1 MLAPDCLA
9 REIPGD
15 VRITITQQHRNGHA
29 EADGEEMRRE
39 VVLELFLAKQDL
51 LDLGT
56 AAAAYLARQGDGG
69 IAGLGLQPLIFAAER
84 QVLFDRQALACFM
97 AKAWLHGVEPGPRA
111 RYIVAQRLRRMFGEV
126 GHYTVSKICCPST
139 SR

>member
-1 MLAPDCLA
+1 MLAPECLA

-15 VRITITQQHRNGHA
+15 VRITITQQHRKGHA

-84 QVLFDRQALACFM
+84 QVLFDRQALAFFM
-97 AKAWLHGVEPGPRA
+97 AKPWLHGVAPGPA
-111 RYIVAQRLRRMFGEV
+111 LPHLFAQRLRRMFGGV
-126 GHYTVSKICCPST
+126 GHYQAPKT
-139 SR
+139 